1 MINRHKVSTLEQKFP
16 LLAIE
21 DGFIISKD
29 ADITAAFRLEMPELF
44 TITAE
49 EYESMHSTW
58 HKAIK
63 VLPNHTIIHKQD
75 WFVTEKYKACN
86 DDPDM
91 SFYSRAFELHFNER
105 PFLNHYVYLFI
116 TKTNRQRMMQQSTF
130 MIITQGRY

>member
-49 EYESMHSTW
+49 EYESMHST
-58 HKAIK
+58 
-63 VLPNHTIIHKQD
+63 
-75 WFVTEKYKACN
+75 
-86 DDPDM
+86 
-91 SFYSRAFELHFNER
+91 
-105 PFLNHYVYLFI
+105 
-116 TKTNRQRMMQQSTF
+116 
-130 MIITQGRY
+130 

>member
-75 WFVTEKYKACN
+75 WFVTEKYKA
-86 DDPDM
+86 
-91 SFYSRAFELHFNER
+91 
-105 PFLNHYVYLFI
+105 LFQMRRNPALQDSPPAADCFSSIFPVLRSVILPGEIFCI
-116 TKTNRQRMMQQSTF
+116 TGKRKVLSCDTKKD
-130 MIITQGRY
+130 